1 MRKPIILGNWKMFT
15 NLAEATELVK
25 TLKSEVGDL
34 SNIEIGVCPPF
45 VYLSAVKDII
55 HDSNINLG
63 AQNSHWQK
71 EGAFTGEVSPVMIKD
86 IGCAYLIIGHSERRH
101 QMSETDDIINK
112 KLKAALETGL
122 IPIFCIGELLE
133 ERQEG
138 KTESVLRRQLEQGLN
153 GITPEQMSQVIIAYE
168 PVWAIGTGKTATPE
182 QAQESHS
189 FIRKFI
195 ATIFSETIASDIRI
209 IYGGSVK
216 PENIRDLSAQPDL
229 DGALVG
235 GASLK
240 ADSFSQ
246 IIKKYKK

>member
-1 MRKPIILGNWKMFT
+1 MRKPIIVGNWKMFT
-15 NLAEATELVK
+15 NLSQATELVK
-25 TLKSEVGDL
+25 SLKSEVGDL

-45 VYLSAVKDII
+45 VYLPAVRDII
-55 HDSNINLG
+55 QDSNIKLG
-63 AQNSHWQK
+63 AQNAHWEK
-71 EGAFTGEVSPVMIKD
+71 EGAFTGEVSPFMIKD
-86 IGCAYLIIGHSERRH
+86 IGCTYLIIGHSERRH

-112 KLKAALETGL
+112 KLKAALGVGL
-122 IPIFCIGELLE
+122 TPILCIGELLE

-138 KTESVLRRQLEQGLN
+138 KTESVLRRQLEQGLD
-153 GITPEQMSQVIIAYE
+153 GITAEQMQYITIAYE

-195 ATIFSETIASDIRI
+195 ATILNETIAENIRI
-209 IYGGSVK
+209 MYGGSVK
-216 PENIRDLSAQPDL
+216 PDNISQLSAQPDL